1 MQNLKSIPTSF
12 LLVALLSLA
21 GGSSGAQPASRE
33 GHAPMDDGVRL
44 YYRSVGGESNEAV
57 IVPVMILT
65 SPYFDALAKH
75 HRIIYYDPRGRGRS
89 DTGAL
94 ADMSVQRNVRDLDAL
109 RAFIGLERIALIG
122 YSGYGLEFALYA
134 LEHPD
139 RVTRLVQLAPVPP
152 RLSPWMEA
160 RGPLMEERVDRRALA
175 EYERMR
181 DSPPSDA
188 RERCQAYQRAYAP
201 AVSVHPERI
210 DPSIQC
216 NQPTEWPE
224 NQAPLW
230 GAFMPSITT
239 LDLRPRLAELKMP
252 RLVIWPE
259 RDAIPLEGVKEW
271 LVPGAP
277 VRLVTVED
285 ADHVVYLD
293 RPDVL
298 MRALETF
305 LGGAWPEQAQ

>member
-1 MQNLKSIPTSF
+1 MQKLKFIPTPF
-12 LLVALLSLA
+12 LLLVLA
-21 GGSSGAQPASRE
+21 AGSAQAQPPSRE

-44 YYRSVGGESNEAV
+44 YYRSVGGEANEAV

-65 SPYFDALAKH
+65 SPSFDALATH

-89 DTGAL
+89 DTGPL
-94 ADMSVQRNVRDLDAL
+94 ADMSVQRNVRDLEAL

-139 RVTRLVQLAPVPP
+139 RVARLVQLAPVPP
-152 RLSPWMEA
+152 RLSPWMES
-160 RGPLMEERVDRRALA
+160 RSRQMEPRIDRRALA
-175 EYERMR
+175 AYERMR

-188 RERCQAYQRAYAP
+188 RERCEAYQRAYAP
-201 AVSVHPERI
+201 AVSVRPDRI

-216 NQPTEWPE
+216 GHPTEWPE

-230 GAFMPSITT
+230 GAFLPSITS
-239 LDLRPRLAELKMP
+239 LDLRPRLAKLKMP

-277 VRLVTVED
+277 VKLLTVED

-293 RPDVL
+293 RPEVL
-298 MRALETF
+298 IAVLETF
-305 LGGAWPEQAQ
+305 LRGEWPRGAQ